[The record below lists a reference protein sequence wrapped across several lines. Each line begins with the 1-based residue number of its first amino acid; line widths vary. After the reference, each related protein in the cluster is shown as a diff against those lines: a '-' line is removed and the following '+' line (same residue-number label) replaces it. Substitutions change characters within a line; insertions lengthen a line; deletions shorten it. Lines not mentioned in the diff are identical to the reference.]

1 MKQISRVVS
10 TSFWEDEK
18 VVNSFSPED
27 KYFMLYLLTNPH
39 TTQLGIYLLVPK
51 IAAFEMGYS
60 VEAVKVLLDRFENKY
75 GILKYSEET
84 SEVAIKNYLK
94 YSVIKGGKPVMDC
107 LLKDEKQVKDKSLL
121 GYICNNL
128 SVNTDSLNTT
138 VIDYISSLINN
149 LSLNTDIRKDNDTD
163 KYINDNDND
172 NDNERIVD
180 DSWYDSCQKPKKHDI
195 EGFFND
201 IWKLYPKKVGKGK
214 VSKTRKNVLFRIGKD
229 QMARCIERY
238 KEFIDQKGI
247 SEQYIMNGSTFFN
260 SGYVDFLDEN
270 YNQTTITEEPVKEP
284 EPEEPI
290 NMFDVDDETYFRMRH
305 GDAL

>member
-39 TTQLGIYLLVPK
+39 TTQLGIYPLVPK

-121 GYICNNL
+121 EYIYNYL
-128 SVNTDSLNTT
+128 SVNTDNSNTT
-138 VIDYISSLINN
+138 VIDYISSLINKP
-149 LSLNTDIRKDNDTD
+149 SINTDIRKDNDTD

-172 NDNERIVD
+172 NERIVPCDFLRNLAKND
-180 DSWYDSCQKPKKHDI
+180 DSSEVDAVF
-195 EGFFND
+195 EAL
-201 IWKLYPKKVGKGK
+201 WKLYPRKLGKG
-214 VSKTRKNVLFRIGKD
+214 SIKNATKRRLYAIGFETMKK
-229 QMARCIERY
+229 CIERY
-238 KEFIDQKGI
+238 KETIVGKD
-247 SEQYIMNGSTFFN
+247 EQYVLYGSTFFN

-270 YNQTTITEEPVKEP
+270 YNQTTITEESVKEP